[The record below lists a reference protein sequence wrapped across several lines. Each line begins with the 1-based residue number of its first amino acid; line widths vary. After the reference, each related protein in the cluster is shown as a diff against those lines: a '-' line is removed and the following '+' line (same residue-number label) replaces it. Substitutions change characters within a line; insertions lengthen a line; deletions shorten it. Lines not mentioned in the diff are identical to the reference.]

1 VLYWNLE
8 KIATQL
14 DFNSAKA
21 RSFYFIIFFY
31 RGKINKIKKKHPRLQ
46 AFWVQADCNF
56 PTTILPIVH
65 KLIQIV

>member
-1 VLYWNLE
+1 MLQN
-8 KIATQL
+8 K
-14 DFNSAKA
+14 
-21 RSFYFIIFFY
+21 FFY
-31 RGKINKIKKKHPRLQ
+31 YYFFIEGKLTKAKKHPRLQ